1 MWWLILHHFYRA
13 SIRKAWVHTLSTRG
27 GEKNDAKLTAV
38 CMRPPFRLRGQHGDR
53 DRHGPGKIRIPRMGD
68 ETAPQKSGYSVRGE
82 DVGPCVLIPGRMLD
96 LDFYDNVCNIS
107 LFIVFP
113 CRCRV

>member
-53 DRHGPGKIRIPRMGD
+53 DLIRHTCRAVNDADFLGRVAATRCIVEYMPYFRETGGLKAIYITNGLQLCLD
-68 ETAPQKSGYSVRGE
+68 EKAGW
-82 DVGPCVLIPGRMLD
+82 
-96 LDFYDNVCNIS
+96 
-107 LFIVFP
+107 
-113 CRCRV
+113 

>member
-27 GEKNDAKLTAV
+27 GEKNDATLTAV

-53 DRHGPGKIRIPRMGD
+53 DLYVHQDITETLHFSHCLLHLGRKDMRPCQLLDDIVLFRRKPQTEPGND
-68 ETAPQKSGYSVRGE
+68 
-82 DVGPCVLIPGRMLD
+82 
-96 LDFYDNVCNIS
+96 
-107 LFIVFP
+107 
-113 CRCRV
+113 